1 MIWILICSCQMVFNG
16 HCQGSPLKIIFW
28 GSIAKLIL
36 SNLGKKN
43 NSRNQSILR
52 GAVLSK
58 ESSDST
64 QKRILGEISLK
75 WILFPYEALT
85 CWKVWKNTES
95 RSWDISLCS
104 FEPHLAQK
112 EIFWGKS
119 CLSDIHLFI
128 AT

>member
-1 MIWILICSCQMVFNG
+1 MVFNG

-58 ESSDST
+58 ESSDSD
-64 QKRILGEISLK
+64 
-75 WILFPYEALT
+75 P
-85 CWKVWKNTES
+85 
-95 RSWDISLCS
+95 
-104 FEPHLAQK
+104 K
-112 EIFWGKS
+112 EDFGGN
-119 CLSDIHLFI
+119 F
-128 AT
+128 T